1 MHELGKVWIR
11 GREMNGQ
18 ERSVGARI
26 VRGIIVVIIGVLIWY
41 SPVPA
46 GVKKE
51 AWHLL
56 AIFVATIVGLIL
68 TPLPMGAVVIF
79 GVMMTTFTGILK
91 IGEALSGFAN
101 STVWLIVTAFLIARG
116 FISTGLGKRIAY
128 IFIRAFGRK
137 TLGLAYSVVATELI
151 LAPATPS
158 NTARSGG
165 VIYPIVRSLAL
176 TFGSEPG
183 ETARKIGAFMMTM
196 EYQVTVITSAM
207 FMTSMAPNPLVAELA
222 KKTANISIS
231 WGMWALAAIVPGM
244 ISLIIVPLIL
254 YKIYPPEI
262 KATPQ
267 AAEMAK
273 NELEKMGP
281 MKRTEKVMLFV
292 FILILALWATSEWNK
307 IDATVVALMGVS
319 IMLLTGVIRWDDVLA
334 EKGAW
339 DALFWFG
346 GLVMMA
352 SYLNQLG
359 FMKWFATTVG
369 NSLTGWMWISALII
383 LMLVYFYSHY
393 GFASTTAHVTAMFPA
408 FLAVAV
414 AVKAPPYLAALTLG
428 FFSALNAGITHYGT
442 GPAPIYFNAGYL
454 DQKTWWKL
462 GLIISFVNI
471 AIWIGIGFPW
481 WKVLGLW

>member
-1 MHELGKVWIR
+1 
-11 GREMNGQ
+11 MNGQ

-26 VRGIIVVIIGVLIWY
+26 IRGIIVVIIGILIWY

-91 IGEALSGFAN
+91 IGDALSGFAN

-116 FISTGLGKRIAY
+116 FISTGLGRRIAF

-151 LAPATPS
+151 LSPATPS

-196 EYQVTVITSAM
+196 EYQATVITSAM

-222 KKTANISIS
+222 RKTANIPIS
-231 WGMWALAAIVPGM
+231 WGMWALAAPITEPDLRQFTLMPVTW
-244 ISLIIVPLIL
+244 
-254 YKIYPPEI
+254 I
-262 KATPQ
+262 K
-267 AAEMAK
+267 
-273 NELEKMGP
+273 
-281 MKRTEKVMLFV
+281 
-292 FILILALWATSEWNK
+292 
-307 IDATVVALMGVS
+307 
-319 IMLLTGVIRWDDVLA
+319 
-334 EKGAW
+334 
-339 DALFWFG
+339 
-346 GLVMMA
+346 
-352 SYLNQLG
+352 
-359 FMKWFATTVG
+359 
-369 NSLTGWMWISALII
+369 
-383 LMLVYFYSHY
+383 
-393 GFASTTAHVTAMFPA
+393 
-408 FLAVAV
+408 
-414 AVKAPPYLAALTLG
+414 
-428 FFSALNAGITHYGT
+428 
-442 GPAPIYFNAGYL
+442 
-454 DQKTWWKL
+454 KL
-462 GLIISFVNI
+462 GGNWGSLSLSSTLLY
-471 AIWIGIGFPW
+471 G
-481 WKVLGLW
+481 

>member
-1 MHELGKVWIR
+1 
-11 GREMNGQ
+11 MNGQ

-26 VRGIIVVIIGVLIWY
+26 GRGIIIIIIGLLIWY

-51 AWHLL
+51 AWQLL

-79 GVMMTTFTGILK
+79 GVMMTAFTGVLK
-91 IGEALSGFAN
+91 IGEALSGFADP
-101 STVWLIVTAFLIARG
+101 TVWLIVTAFLVARG
-116 FISTGLGKRIAY
+116 FISTGLGRRIAY

-137 TLGLAYSVVATELI
+137 TLGLAYSIVASELV
-151 LAPATPS
+151 LSPATPS

-165 VIYPIVRSLAL
+165 IIYPIVRSLTN

-183 ETARKIGAFMMTM
+183 ETARKIGAFLMIM
-196 EYQVTVITSAM
+196 EYQATVITSAM
-207 FMTSMAPNPLVAELA
+207 FMTSMAPNPLIAELA

-231 WGMWALAAIVPGM
+231 WATWALAAIVPG
-244 ISLIIVPLIL
+244 ILSLVIVPFIL

-281 MKRTEKVMLFV
+281 MKRTEKIMLFV

-307 IDATVVALMGVS
+307 INATVVALMGVS
-319 IMLLTGVIRWDDVLA
+319 IMLLTGVIRWGDVLG

-369 NSLTGWMWISALII
+369 NSLAGWTWISALII

-462 GLIISFVNI
+462 GLIISFANI

>member
-1 MHELGKVWIR
+1 
-11 GREMNGQ
+11 MNGQ

-26 VRGIIVVIIGVLIWY
+26 VRGIIIIIIGLLIWY

-79 GVMMTTFTGILK
+79 GVMMTTFTGTLK

-116 FISTGLGKRIAY
+116 FISTGVGRRIAY

-137 TLGLAYSVVATELI
+137 TLGLAYSVVASELV
-151 LAPATPS
+151 LSPATPS

-165 VIYPIVRSLAL
+165 IIYPIVRSLTN

-183 ETARKIGAFMMTM
+183 ETARKIGAFLMIM
-196 EYQVTVITSAM
+196 EYQATVITSAM
-207 FMTSMAPNPLVAELA
+207 FMTSMAPNPLIAELA

-231 WGMWALAAIVPGM
+231 WGMWALAAIVPG
-244 ISLIIVPLIL
+244 ILSLIIVPFIL

-281 MKRTEKVMLFV
+281 MKRTEKIMLFV

-369 NSLTGWMWISALII
+369 NSLAGWMWISALIV

>member
-1 MHELGKVWIR
+1 
-11 GREMNGQ
+11 MNGQ

-26 VRGIIVVIIGVLIWY
+26 VRGIIVVIIGLIIWY

-51 AWHLL
+51 AWQLL
-56 AIFVATIVGLIL
+56 AIFVATIFGLIL
-68 TPLPMGAVVIF
+68 TPLPMGAVVII
-79 GVMMTTFTGILK
+79 GVMMTALTKTVT
-91 IGEALSGFAN
+91 IGAALSGFAN
-101 STVWLIVTAFLIARG
+101 TVVWLIVAAFLVARG
-116 FISTGLGKRIAY
+116 FLRTGLGRRVAY
-128 IFIRAFGRK
+128 TFIRAFGRK
-137 TLGLAYSVVATELI
+137 TLGLAYAIVASELV
-151 LAPATPS
+151 LSPATPS
-158 NTARSGG
+158 NTARAGG
-165 VIYPIVRSLAL
+165 IIYPIVRSLSS

-183 ETARKIGAFMMTM
+183 ETARKIGAFLMKM
-196 EYQVTVITSAM
+196 EFQATVITSAM
-207 FMTSMAPNPLVAELA
+207 FMTSMAPNPLIAELA

-231 WGMWALAAIVPGM
+231 WGMWALAAIVPG
-244 ISLIIVPLIL
+244 ILSLIIVPYLL

-262 KATPQ
+262 KETPQ
-267 AAEMAK
+267 AAEMAH

-281 MKRTEKVMLFV
+281 MGRAEKIMLFV
-292 FILILALWATSEWNK
+292 FLLILALWVTGEWNK
-307 IDATVVALMGVS
+307 IDATVVALVGVS
-319 IMLLTGVIRWDDVLA
+319 VMLLTGVIRWDDVLA

-339 DALFWFG
+339 DALIWFG

-352 SYLNQLG
+352 SQLNALG

-369 NSLTGWMWISALII
+369 NSLAGWAWFSALIV

-414 AVKAPPYLAALTLG
+414 AVKVPPYLAALTLG

-442 GPAPIYFNAGYL
+442 GPAPIYFNAGYM
-454 DQKTWWKL
+454 DQKTWWKF

-471 AIWIGIGFPW
+471 AIWMGVGFPW